1 MTRPDRSI
9 GRLMGSVRRDYT
21 DHVIVFGETLLHRIM
36 STYATYYNQARP
48 HLSLGKDALVNRPI
62 ERIGRIVAQ
71 PMGSGLH
78 HRYARI

>member
-9 GRLMGSVRRDYT
+9 VRLMGSVRRDYT
-21 DHVIVFGETLLHRIM
+21 DHVIVFGETHLHRIM
-36 STYATYYNQARP
+36 STYAAYYNQARP
-48 HLSLGKDALVNRPI
+48 HLWLSKDALVNRPI

-78 HRYARI
+78 DRYARI